1 MLNKKF
7 NIITKGEI
15 NMELRKILAD
25 NVKFYRSQ
33 LKISQEKL
41 AERCN
46 LSTNYVGS
54 IESRARR
61 VNIDTIEKLAKGLQ
75 IDPSELLVKRK
86 LNK

>member
-1 MLNKKF
+1 
-7 NIITKGEI
+7 
-15 NMELRKILAD
+15 MELRKILAD